1 LETLIV
7 LFICLGLAYFG
18 AEVFRRFKLPQVLGQ
33 ITIGLLIG
41 IPVIKNS
48 FFSSTDLNLISF
60 LADIGLILL
69 LFFVGLKI
77 DIKAFIR
84 LSKRASLVSIFGFLV
99 PFVFGFVV
107 AKLVGLSTM
116 TATIISLCL
125 SVSAEAVAIEI
136 LEEMGKLKSNVGEI
150 IIEAGVI
157 DDAIAVL
164 ILGVVVAILSGKN
177 ASVAGSIVT
186 IITEILI
193 FSIII
198 MIARFIILPWLW
210 KYVEKEHSEI
220 NEFTAALLIGLLIAI
235 IAKLFGLSS
244 VIGAVIAG
252 VIVRQ
257 ILIKSS
263 KKGLLE
269 EKRITKVIEIM
280 TFGFIAPFFFI
291 WIGLNTNLRIMW
303 TFPLF
308 GLALIFIGFSGKLLG
323 CKFGNYLAKGTAYEG
338 NLIAWAMNT
347 RGAVELMVAEIA
359 RSQGLLSNEMFSGLI
374 FMAFV
379 TTIISPIVFEYLVR
393 KHKHKIK
400 KKKRS

>member
-1 LETLIV
+1 
-7 LFICLGLAYFG
+7 
-18 AEVFRRFKLPQVLGQ
+18 
-33 ITIGLLIG
+33 
-41 IPVIKNS
+41 
-48 FFSSTDLNLISF
+48 
-60 LADIGLILL
+60 LL